1 MEKKKALSLAINA
14 VMAGGLML
22 GAAGVSAHEAGDF
35 IVRAGAAQVDPNDD
49 SDALQLNGAVLAGT
63 EAEVDD
69 DTQLGLTF
77 TYMLTNHIGVGLL
90 AATPFDHDLEAD
102 LSGLNLG
109 KVDAGSAK
117 HLPPTVTLQYFP
129 MDSASKFQP
138 YVGVGVNYTKFFDED
153 VDSELESTLGLT
165 GGDLEVDDSWGWSAQ
180 IGFDYEIDDHWLI
193 NASVWYID
201 LETDAKFDFD
211 QPVVIKTDVDID
223 PWVYMIG
230 VGYKF

>member
-1 MEKKKALSLAINA
+1 MENKKALTLAINT
-14 VMAGGLML
+14 VLAGGLLL
-22 GAAGVSAHEAGDF
+22 GAVGATAHEAGDF

-49 SDALQLNGAVLAGT
+49 SDALAVNGVVLPGT

-77 TYMLTNHIGVGLL
+77 TYMLTNHIGIELL

-102 LSGLNLG
+102 LGGL

-117 HLPPTVTLQYFP
+117 HLPPTVSLQYFP

-153 VDSELESTLGLT
+153 VDSELEATLGLT
-165 GGDLEVDDSWGWSAQ
+165 GGDLEIDDSWGWSAQ
-180 IGFDYEIDDHWLI
+180 VGFDYEIDEHWLI
-193 NASVWYID
+193 NASIWYID
-201 LETDAKFDFD
+201 LETEAKFKFD
-211 QPVVIKTDVDID
+211 QPVVIETDVDID
-223 PWVYMIG
+223 PMVYMIA